1 MGMGLTYIYG
11 LVLTQFSFPLYSIKM
26 VFLQTYKEDFGLETV
41 FNIWWRGNVIESL
54 CRWKDFNELSYMSF
68 IYKGSRLLFN
78 IIIYLQAYKR
88 LPEFSGLMG
97 NVYPGQLKPR
107 FSIPEPRIKSPVSLE
122 WKQIQNE
129 FMEEKDNG
137 LMPSQIIMVKQ
148 VSNSY

>member
-1 MGMGLTYIYG
+1 MDLS
-11 LVLTQFSFPLYSIKM
+11 LHSL
-26 VFLQTYKEDFGLETV
+26 VFLFILSKWYFYKPIKKTLV
-41 FNIWWRGNVIESL
+41 WRQFLISGGEEMSL
-54 CRWKDFNELSYMSF
+54 NHYVGEQISMNLSYMSF